1 MEPVDLTV
9 YADGKQKKKLLEDGY
24 EEAGY
29 RSGWQVL
36 CNSVWALI
44 ASIAWTVSFMPGSF
58 ESVLVKSFGINSTSD
73 IVYDGAWCPLDKA
86 IASGWSRALL
96 MAVLG

>member
-1 MEPVDLTV
+1 MVC
-9 YADGKQKKKLLEDGY
+9 ADGKQKKKLLEDGY

-44 ASIAWTVSFMPGSF
+44 ASIAWTVSFMPDSF
-58 ESVLVKSFGINSTSD
+58 ESVLVKSFGINSASNT
-73 IVYDGAWCPLDKA
+73 VYDGVWCPLDKT
-86 IASGWSRALL
+86 IEMGWSRALL
-96 MAVLG
+96 MGVLG